1 MKRIGFFTN
10 VHKDIDLATTREL
23 ISFVRDLGCESLEF
37 TGCAF
42 FDVDFLVVLGGDG
55 TMLQAADCAVHYSTP
70 LLGINMGNVGYLTDV
85 EKSQAKNAI
94 QKVLE
99 GNYQIQERMM
109 LSVNKAG
116 HENFALND
124 IIIHRGS
131 CTRMIECAVK
141 VDGEHMD
148 TFRADGIIVATPTG
162 STAYNFAA
170 GGPVLKPDA
179 QMVILT
185 PICPQS
191 PSARSVVVSVDEDI
205 EIRVSHAPQ
214 STVSFDGAIVSTS
227 EVAEVADDG
236 FSIAVRPNDYRTK
249 IIKTN
254 SLGFYEILR
263 MKMRKV

>member
-1 MKRIGFFTN
+1 MKKIGFFTN
-10 VHKDIDLATTREL
+10 IYKDADSATTREL
-23 ISFVRDLGCESLEF
+23 IDFVGTLGCESLEF
-37 TGCAF
+37 TGCAI

-55 TMLQAADCAVHYSTP
+55 TMLQAANCAVHYSTP
-70 LLGINMGNVGYLTDV
+70 LLGINMGNVGYLADV

-94 QKVLE
+94 QKVLD
-99 GNYQIQERMM
+99 GDYQIQERMM
-109 LSVNKAG
+109 LSVNTSD
-116 HENFALND
+116 HHNFALND
-124 IIIHRGS
+124 IVVHRGP
-131 CTRMIECAVK
+131 CTRMIEYAVK

-148 TFRADGIIVATPTG
+148 TLRADGLIVSTPTG

-191 PSARSVVVSVDEDI
+191 PSARSVVVSVENDI
-205 EIRVSHAPQ
+205 EIRVLRAPQ
-214 STVSFDGAIVSTS
+214 ATISFDGVIMNPS
-227 EVAEVADDG
+227 EVADVVDDG
-236 FSIAVRPNDYRTK
+236 FSIIVRPNDYRTR
-249 IIKTN
+249 ILKTN